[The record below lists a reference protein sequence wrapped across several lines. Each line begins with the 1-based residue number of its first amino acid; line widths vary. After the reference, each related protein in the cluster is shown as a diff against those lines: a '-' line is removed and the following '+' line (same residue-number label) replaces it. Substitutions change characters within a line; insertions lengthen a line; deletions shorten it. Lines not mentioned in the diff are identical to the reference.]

1 MLTVLYQAKAQCDLD
16 ISNQVMYDFYG
27 AGQLED
33 VEVMTMGKKSECIRV
48 PILLRMDNPRHQL
61 VYNILE
67 NVDNKS
73 AYIREAVIY
82 YYRHN
87 GISMKSDDILD
98 DIRNVIQ
105 ECKGGTFNRTGKR
118 LKVID

>member
-1 MLTVLYQAKAQCDLD
+1 MIFMEQAVKLVIQ
-16 ISNQVMYDFYG
+16 
-27 AGQLED
+27 
-33 VEVMTMGKKSECIRV
+33 EVVAVDNKDKSARIPV
-48 PILLRMDNPRHQL
+48 LLRLDNPRHRL

-67 NVDNKS
+67 STDNKS

-105 ECKGGTFNRTGKR
+105 ECKEELLIELEKR
-118 LKVID
+118 LESH

>member
-1 MLTVLYQAKAQCDLD
+1 
-16 ISNQVMYDFYG
+16 
-27 AGQLED
+27 
-33 VEVMTMGKKSECIRV
+33 MGKKSECIRV

-87 GISMKSDDILD
+87 GISMKSDDILGD
-98 DIRNVIQ
+98 TGMQ
-105 ECKGGTFNRTGKR
+105 GGTFNRTGKTFGKSLIKKCFR
-118 LKVID
+118 KLQNTI

>member
-1 MLTVLYQAKAQCDLD
+1 
-16 ISNQVMYDFYG
+16 
-27 AGQLED
+27 
-33 VEVMTMGKKSECIRV
+33 MGKKSECIRV

-87 GISMKSDDILD
+87 GISMKSDDI
-98 DIRNVIQ
+98 RNVIQ
-105 ECKGGTFNRTGKR
+105 ECKEELLIELEKR
-118 LKVID
+118 L

>member
-1 MLTVLYQAKAQCDLD
+1 
-16 ISNQVMYDFYG
+16 
-27 AGQLED
+27 
-33 VEVMTMGKKSECIRV
+33 MGKKSECVRV
-48 PILLRMDNPRHQL
+48 
-61 VYNILE
+61 
-67 NVDNKS
+67 NKS

-105 ECKGGTFNRTGKR
+105 ECKEELLIELEKR
-118 LKVID
+118 LESH

>member
-1 MLTVLYQAKAQCDLD
+1 
-16 ISNQVMYDFYG
+16 
-27 AGQLED
+27 
-33 VEVMTMGKKSECIRV
+33 MGKKSECIRV

-105 ECKGGTFNRTGKR
+105 ECKEELLIELENVW
-118 LKVID
+118 KVIDYDKVKSVLENYKIRYNRIARND

>member
-1 MLTVLYQAKAQCDLD
+1 
-16 ISNQVMYDFYG
+16 
-27 AGQLED
+27 
-33 VEVMTMGKKSECIRV
+33 MGKKSECIRV
-48 PILLRMDNPRHQL
+48 PILLRMDTPRHQL

-105 ECKGGTFNRTGKR
+105 ECKEELLIELEKR
-118 LKVID
+118 LESH

>member
-1 MLTVLYQAKAQCDLD
+1 
-16 ISNQVMYDFYG
+16 
-27 AGQLED
+27 
-33 VEVMTMGKKSECIRV
+33 MGKKSECVRV

-105 ECKGGTFNRTGKR
+105 ECKEELDYDKVKSVLENYKIRYNRIAR
-118 LKVID
+118 ND

>member
-1 MLTVLYQAKAQCDLD
+1 
-16 ISNQVMYDFYG
+16 
-27 AGQLED
+27 
-33 VEVMTMGKKSECIRV
+33 MGKKSECIRV

-98 DIRNVIQ
+98 IMAQLSRQKFDVFIMN
-105 ECKGGTFNRTGKR
+105 
-118 LKVID
+118 

>member
-1 MLTVLYQAKAQCDLD
+1 
-16 ISNQVMYDFYG
+16 
-27 AGQLED
+27 
-33 VEVMTMGKKSECIRV
+33 MGKKSECIRV

-87 GISMKSDDILD
+87 GISMKSDD
-98 DIRNVIQ
+98 NVW
-105 ECKGGTFNRTGKR
+105 
-118 LKVID
+118 KVIDYDKVKSVLENYKIRYNRIARND

>member
-1 MLTVLYQAKAQCDLD
+1 
-16 ISNQVMYDFYG
+16 
-27 AGQLED
+27 
-33 VEVMTMGKKSECIRV
+33 MGKKSECIRV

-61 VYNILE
+61 
-67 NVDNKS
+67 VDNKS

-105 ECKGGTFNRTGKR
+105 ECKEELLIELEKR
-118 LKVID
+118 LESH

>member
-1 MLTVLYQAKAQCDLD
+1 
-16 ISNQVMYDFYG
+16 
-27 AGQLED
+27 
-33 VEVMTMGKKSECIRV
+33 MGKKSECIRV

-105 ECKGGTFNRTGKR
+105 ECKEELLIELENRSGGAAVRHGACG
-118 LKVID
+118 LHPGEHSAS

>member
-1 MLTVLYQAKAQCDLD
+1 
-16 ISNQVMYDFYG
+16 
-27 AGQLED
+27 
-33 VEVMTMGKKSECIRV
+33 MGKKSECIRV

-67 NVDNKS
+67 S

-105 ECKGGTFNRTGKR
+105 ECKEELLIELEKR
-118 LKVID
+118 LESH